1 MTLAKPQIVDGDS
14 LLSTLASCGRK
25 ANSSVR
31 SRKMDL
37 LNDGC
42 VARRRASWDITCPSI
57 LNMYV
62 WTLIEEDNAQLF
74 WAGVHFV
81 NRIGYVLTALRA
93 DDPCFD
99 SIRWEDGTV
108 MVKYFEYVYDENGD
122 MVDVI

>member
-1 MTLAKPQIVDGDS
+1 MTTKPQIVDGDS
-14 LLSTLASCGRK
+14 FIEHAGIMRKEGELECPTHEDGFSITDVLLEEGQLGYYLSKHPELS
-25 ANSSVR
+25 
-31 SRKMDL
+31 
-37 LNDGC
+37 
-42 VARRRASWDITCPSI
+42 
-57 LNMYV
+57 V

-108 MVKYFEYVYDENGD
+108 MVKYFESVYDENGD
-122 MVDVI
+122 LVDVI